1 MHISVTQQFNSLFGL
16 KLFPKNTIQI
26 HTYKHK
32 KWRAQ
37 VQRIWTQLQFNGT
50 TKSLSHKSTFHN
62 LAPLI
67 REEKTYSLHTEL
79 INTSI
84 SYLWNWGIYQ
94 WSARIFN
101 KEHKSKPF
109 PFSFSSVVA
118 EFLLLTNFLFRPIG
132 VLLKIA
138 LKAKSWTIALL
149 LDIKESKNIA
159 FFDGLINNFG
169 NFKNSPGRG
178 TIFVQIK
185 HCVMPNTTQLQDF
198 DKIALLW
205 WVYWLL
211 HWTRGKCYNFAED
224 ILKSVFLIKNC
235 CILIRVSPPFLHK
248 YPISNKSLFQ
258 GMPLGDRPLSKRMVA

>member
-1 MHISVTQQFNSLFGL
+1 MIINGSNILVEFNSLAPGRCGCYLKSIIFELISRRDNILRITCEIAFIWGECLKTSSVQFNSLFGL

-32 KWRAQ
+32 KWRVQ

-67 REEKTYSLHTEL
+67 REEKNYSVHTEL

-84 SYLWNWGIYQ
+84 SSLWNWGIYQ

-101 KEHKSKPF
+101 KEHKSNPF
-109 PFSFSSVVA
+109 PFSFSSVLA

-138 LKAKSWTIALL
+138 L
-149 LDIKESKNIA
+149 
-159 FFDGLINNFG
+159 
-169 NFKNSPGRG
+169 
-178 TIFVQIK
+178 
-185 HCVMPNTTQLQDF
+185 
-198 DKIALLW
+198 
-205 WVYWLL
+205 
-211 HWTRGKCYNFAED
+211 
-224 ILKSVFLIKNC
+224 
-235 CILIRVSPPFLHK
+235 
-248 YPISNKSLFQ
+248 
-258 GMPLGDRPLSKRMVA
+258 